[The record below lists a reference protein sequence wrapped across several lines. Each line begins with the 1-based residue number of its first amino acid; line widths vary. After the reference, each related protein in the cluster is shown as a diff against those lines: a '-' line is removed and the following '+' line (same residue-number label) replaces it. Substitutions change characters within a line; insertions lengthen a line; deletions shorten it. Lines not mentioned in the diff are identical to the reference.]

1 MKCYA
6 IFLPLCHKQHVR
18 IMGNKTWKV
27 LYAAFMAAVVI
38 AIIVFMIIHL
48 RTGNAGQYANLITG
62 GYVVLLI
69 WAVYR
74 CYTIIKNLRS

>member
-1 MKCYA
+1 
-6 IFLPLCHKQHVR
+6 
-18 IMGNKTWKV
+18 MGNKTWKV